1 MSTEKNYSKGVVMT
15 NHINAE
21 TKKNV
26 DHGMNRRLPQIA
38 LTSVPIDIKAFGE
51 TFFLLSIDQRGE
63 KTDYLVAS
71 LARKLDKIRITINGA
86 PQIDP
91 NDVRNGNMI
100 QVTVSGLQGR
110 FWQTQTGAGVYFTA
124 SAIKKVL
131 AK

>member
-1 MSTEKNYSKGVVMT
+1 MNENQKNSIVNTNTSKHAV
-15 NHINAE
+15 E
-21 TKKNV
+21 
-26 DHGMNRRLPQIA
+26 RRLPQLP
-38 LTSVPIDIKAFGE
+38 LTNVPIDIESFGK
-51 TFFLLSIDQRGE
+51 TFFLIAVDQRGE